1 MRCRSSSLVLKNVKE
16 RRKYK
21 RYSVPEGKIFVF
33 NHFSAKV
40 GFIKDLSR
48 GGLSF
53 EYINLF
59 DEVVDPEVV
68 DLFSYDFNKF
78 FLMGLPCEKIF
89 ESKDVEMDGGHAT
102 RRCSI
107 RFLSLDDEQAR
118 QLDRLLNNYVAPIA

>member
-1 MRCRSSSLVLKNVKE
+1 MKE
-16 RRKYK
+16 RRKNK
-21 RYSVPEGKIFVF
+21 RYRVPEGKIFVF

-40 GFIKDLSR
+40 GFIKNLSR

-68 DLFSYDFNKF
+68 DLFSYEFNKF
-78 FLMGLPCEKIF
+78 FLAGLPCKKIF
-89 ESKDVEMDGGHAT
+89 ESKHTEMDGGQT
-102 RRCSI
+102 TKCCGI
-107 RFLSLDDEQAR
+107 RFRSLDDEQAR